1 MQALRATVYLLV
13 LGNLLLFA
21 YGQNYFGP
29 ADGAG
34 ESGRL
39 TAQIEPE
46 KIRIVGKGAA
56 PKSNEIPA
64 EACRALA
71 GLPQEPAQRLAELL
85 LGRDAQL
92 KVSRRAQ
99 PEAASWWVFIP
110 PQANKQQAEK
120 KAAELKKFS
129 IDEFFVVQERGPNQ
143 FAISLGLFK
152 SEEGAREYLGLL
164 AGKGVRSARIQAREA
179 AGDKMIVEARGL
191 PERLN
196 KAFADLPAEFAAAAA
211 AECAVAK

>member
-1 MQALRATVYLLV
+1 MQVLRATVYLLV

-21 YGQNYFGP
+21 YGQNYFGQ
-29 ADGAG
+29 ADGTG
-34 ESGRL
+34 ESERL
-39 TAQIEPE
+39 TAQIDPE

-56 PKSNEIPA
+56 PKSNELPA

-71 GLPQEPAQRLAELL
+71 GLPQELAQRLAELL
-85 LGRDAQL
+85 PGRDAQL
-92 KVSRRAQ
+92 KVSQRAQ
-99 PEAASWWVFIP
+99 LEPASWWVYIP
-110 PQANKQQAEK
+110 PQPNKQQAEK

-152 SEEGAREYLGLL
+152 SEEGAKEYLGLL
-164 AGKGVRSARIQAREA
+164 SGKGVRSARIQAREA
-179 AGDKMIVEARGL
+179 VGDKVIVEARGL
-191 PERLN
+191 PERLD